1 MIPDVQDFICK
12 ILFKGY
18 VPGYTRQDWMHFN
31 GNGQV
36 LTLRVDHNRAKASRV
51 SKLWHKHFREWLE
64 KETEAEA
71 QHSWCRG
78 INIGLQMAHIVDV
91 DFHMYADEH
100 PEYAQ
105 YSLWLN
111 KEPLVA
117 VHFGL
122 RPGKGKKKKGVCE
135 LVAHYSLLAEYRRMR
150 GVGNTAAKKQAKKW
164 KKKIIGVPDEVFVY
178 PDTRTSE
185 QKETL
190 RDWNETIKNELL
202 DWFQEQ
208 HERMRAKF

>member
-12 ILFKGY
+12 ILFTGF
-18 VPGYTRQDWMHFN
+18 VPGYIRFDWMHFN

-71 QHSWCRG
+71 QHSWDRG
-78 INIGLQMAHIVDV
+78 INIGLQLADFVDV
-91 DFHMYADEH
+91 DFHLYADKNAEF
-100 PEYAQ
+100 AQ

-117 VHFGL
+117 VGVEL

-135 LVAHYSLLAEYRRMR
+135 LVFLYSLQAEYRRMR
-150 GVGNTAAKKQAKKW
+150 GVGKTAAKIQGKKW
-164 KKKIIGVPDEVFVY
+164 KKRIVGVADEVFVH
-178 PDTRTSE
+178 PEQRTPE
-185 QKETL
+185 QVQTL
-190 RDWNETIKNELL
+190 AVWKNTMMNEML
-202 DWFQEQ
+202 DWCREQ